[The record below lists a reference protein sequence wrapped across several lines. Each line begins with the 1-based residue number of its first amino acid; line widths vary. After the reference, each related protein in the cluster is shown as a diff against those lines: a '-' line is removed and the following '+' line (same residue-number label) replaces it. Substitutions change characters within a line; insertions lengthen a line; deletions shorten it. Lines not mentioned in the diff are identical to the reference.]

1 MTELLTIRDF
11 LRFALSEFARHPIE
25 LGHGTDSLW
34 DEALALV
41 FGALALPPDGDERL
55 LEARLTSDERE
66 LLSGLIDQR
75 VHCRIPVPYLTKKA
89 WYAGLP
95 FIVDE
100 RVLIPRSP
108 IFELIQAD
116 FHPWFEVPED
126 RPLRFLDLCTGSGC
140 LGIMTALSF

>member
-55 LEARLTSDERE
+55 LEARLTSDERK
-66 LLSGLIDQR
+66 LLSGLIDQL
-75 VHCRIPVPYLTKKA
+75 VHSRLHVPFLTKKA
-89 WYAGLP
+89 W
-95 FIVDE
+95 
-100 RVLIPRSP
+100 
-108 IFELIQAD
+108 
-116 FHPWFEVPED
+116 
-126 RPLRFLDLCTGSGC
+126 
-140 LGIMTALSF
+140 